1 MGVII
6 SKLFLQLAD
15 FESTAQ
21 YEAVRWVAGAT
32 ATATAIV
39 LMQVTTTVHP
49 PGGAT
54 ALIATV
60 DDKVMAMG
68 WYYIGIVA
76 MSAALMI
83 AIACLV
89 NNIDRKYP
97 AYWWRPTKLPLAF
110 DPGNL
115 ATSLPSPSSQHGQDE
130 DVALDMPSQSSSS
143 STLAH
148 AILIDPA
155 RPLDLPD
162 GLLGPDDIAAL
173 KTIHQKLGGSTKT
186 ERA

>member
-1 MGVII
+1 
-6 SKLFLQLAD
+6 
-15 FESTAQ
+15 
-21 YEAVRWVAGAT
+21 
-32 ATATAIV
+32 
-39 LMQVTTTVHP
+39 MQVTTTVHP

-54 ALIATV
+54 ALIATI

-83 AIACLV
+83 IIACLV

-115 ATSLPSPSSQHGQDE
+115 ATSLPSPSHQEE
-130 DVALDMPSQSSSS
+130 DNVVVDISSHSSSS
-143 STLAH
+143 STLASV
-148 AILIDPA
+148 ILIDPA

-173 KTIHQKLGGSTKT
+173 KAIHQKLGGNTKNVPV
-186 ERA
+186 

>member
-6 SKLFLQLAD
+6 SKLFLQLAH

-60 DDKVMAMG
+60 DDRIMAMG

-83 AIACLV
+83 IIACLV

-97 AYWWRPTKLPLAF
+97 AYWWRPTKLPLAI

-115 ATSLPSPSSQHGQDE
+115 ATSLPSPSHQGQKE
-130 DVALDMPSQSSSS
+130 EVVLDIPSQSSSS
-143 STLAH
+143 TLAS

-162 GLLGPDDIAAL
+162 GLLSPDDIAAL
-173 KTIHQKLGGSTKT
+173 KAIHQKLGGNTKSLPV
-186 ERA
+186 